1 MNARY
6 WQRGETLD
14 YTADELDSAGNTE
27 KAVTNGQVVSLGN
40 RIGVAG
46 NDIAEG
52 ATGALHVTG
61 VYIMDKKASEKI
73 TMGAPV
79 YYDTAEDE
87 ITATEKGNVP
97 AGYAAATAEASD
109 ATVLVNIGDP
119 DGAPAV
125 HNSLAMKGE
134 DGKVYDITVATGGTL
149 KATERT

>member
-14 YTADELDSAGNTE
+14 YTAEE
-27 KAVTNGQVVSLGN
+27 AVVNGQVVSLGN

-79 YYDTAEDE
+79 YYDAAEDE

-109 ATVLVNIGDP
+109 ATVLVNIGRRPGHPQQPGPEMHGRQGVRHYRGHRRHP
-119 DGAPAV
+119 DGYRA
-125 HNSLAMKGE
+125 
-134 DGKVYDITVATGGTL
+134 DIRRA
-149 KATERT
+149 

>member
-14 YTADELDSAGNTE
+14 YTAEE
-27 KAVTNGQVVSLGN
+27 AVVNGQVVSL
-40 RIGVAG
+40 G

-79 YYDTAEDE
+79 YYDAAEDE

-119 DGAPAV
+119 DGAPAI
-125 HNSLAMKGE
+125 HNSLALKCT

-149 KATERT
+149 TATERT